1 MSFSKAGSLPS
12 LVDQYERSFN
22 DVQAHISKI
31 DDEKTLKQLKTSLM
45 YLSTN
50 EKKISSQLESSTDPN
65 IESFRGRFMMCVD
78 GFHTYHASWDAAIK
92 KKEAEF
98 KQVRE
103 EQAQKQGTASSQ
115 PQMSQEQ
122 MQIYQDAQDLEY
134 TGRQIEEIVAMQKDI
149 NELTHQIDDK
159 ITEDHEKVIRIEDKI
174 EDTKFYMQEGN
185 KELDKAEKNAKKC
198 NIF

>member
-50 EKKISSQLESSTDPN
+50 EKKISSQLDSSTDPN

-78 GFHTYHASWDAAIK
+78 GFHTYHAAWDAAIK

-174 EDTKFYMQEGN
+174 EDTKFHMQEGN
-185 KELDKAEKNAKKC
+185 KELDKAEKDAKKC